1 MERWTNMRSR
11 PAGRPMIQSRLS
23 IGPTILR
30 KIPIFTVQDRTS
42 LVTIMVRRPWTRFRR
57 FRRARWIVF
66 PTWPVLDSGPLT
78 GLNYNFALMTGAS
91 FRLGRDAPA
100 FY

>member
-1 MERWTNMRSR
+1 MEQLTSTQWR
-11 PAGRPMIQSRLS
+11 PAGRPTIQSRLS

-30 KIPIFTVQDRTS
+30 KILIFIAQDRTS
-42 LVTIMVRRPWTRFRR
+42 SVTIMVRRPWTRFRR
-57 FRRARWIVF
+57 FRRARWIIF
-66 PTWPVLDSGPLT
+66 PTWPVLGSGRLT